1 MCIVSPHTFSFSPH
15 TQHHISTY
23 SLLSFTLA
31 LTLPYLFLLKSTAT
45 AEAAVAAAVAA
56 TVAVAAALVAAVGVV
71 IVWAVSARAC
81 EVFTGT

>member
-31 LTLPYLFLLKSTAT
+31 LTFPYLFLLKSTAT
-45 AEAAVAAAVAA
+45 AEAAVAA